1 MKFNA
6 ELGMRIIKAIEAIM
20 PDGTSFW
27 KAADEDCGFDEF
39 YGANEYGEF
48 LTRTDIMNAI
58 MKVDPMATID
68 NGCSKMVIISP
79 NLGDVVLKIPFRGII
94 VLESYTFRPFKD
106 APYDCEWNYCESE
119 CIIYNMLKEL
129 DLIQYVAETAFFT
142 KLGDIPCYVQEAVIK
157 ESDIDDTFH
166 KISINSMNSAETIQN
181 DVFVLHDISVSWL
194 GLCIDFYGEKSLQQF
209 ITLLKDIKGC
219 GFYIGSDLHDNNYG
233 ERIDGTPCILDFSG
247 FFDVTCF
254 DYLE

>member
-1 MKFNA
+1 MRFNA
-6 ELGMRIIKAIEAIM
+6 ELGMEIIKAIEAIM

-27 KAADEDCGFDEF
+27 KAADEDCKFDEF

-48 LTRTDIMNAI
+48 LTYADIRNAI
-58 MKVDPMATID
+58 MAVDPMATID
-68 NGCSKMVIISP
+68 NGYSKMVIISP
-79 NLGDVVLKIPFRGII
+79 NLGDAVLKIPFKGSIS
-94 VLESYTFRPFKD
+94 LEHTFQPFED

-142 KLGDIPCYVQEAVIK
+142 ELGDIPCYVQEVVIK

-166 KISINSMNSAETIQN
+166 KVSINSINSAETIQN
-181 DVFVLHDISVSWL
+181 NVSILRDISISWL
-194 GLCIDFYGEKSLQQF
+194 GLCIDSYGEKSLQQF
-209 ITLLKDIKGC
+209 ITLSKDIKGC
-219 GFYIGSDLHDNNYG
+219 GSYIFSDLHDDNYG

-247 FFDVTCF
+247 FFW
-254 DYLE
+254 